1 MWKLLIDNYSLY
13 ALFKPHW
20 IVLAIFVTYFYYKK
34 IIRFPAYQVTSTQKK
49 YFFTAIISF
58 LLVSSTPIDV
68 IGNDYLFSAYVLQ
81 LAVQFFV
88 VIPLLIL
95 SIPRAFYRRNI
106 WDYRIKFVLNIAGHP
121 WLTLFLFS
129 GLLSVFLLPSVHS
142 FFQEHF
148 ILMVIARIVLFVDG
162 IFMWWIIINPL
173 PEMTQLPYILRAA
186 YIFFASVFLIPIGFF
201 YIVIQKAQF
210 SLYSAVAGDIIPGF
224 TAIYDQQLAGAS
236 LKLFQLSSY
245 AIALLFILIKWRKE
259 EEDNGDDDRLKNI
272 RYARGVV
279 IHLPDKD
286 NPPKK

>member
-20 IVLAIFVTYFYYKK
+20 IVIAILITYLYYKK
-34 IIRFPAYQVTSTQKK
+34 IVHFPAYHVTSTQKK
-49 YFFTAIISF
+49 YFFTAIIAF
-58 LLVSSTPIDV
+58 LLVSSTPFDV

-95 SIPRAFYRRNI
+95 SIPKDYYRRNI

-129 GLLSVFLLPSVHS
+129 GLLSIFLLPSVHS
-142 FFQEHF
+142 FFQDHIVLM
-148 ILMVIARIVLFVDG
+148 ILARIILFIDG
-162 IFMWWIIINPL
+162 VFMWWIIINPL
-173 PEMTQLPYILRAA
+173 PEMTQLSHILRAA
-186 YIFFASVFLIPIGFF
+186 YIFFASVLLIPIGFF
-201 YIVIQKAQF
+201 YIVIQKAQ
-210 SLYSAVAGDIIPGF
+210 LPMYAAVAGEILPGF

-236 LKLFQLSSY
+236 LKLFQLGSY
-245 AIALLFILIKWRKE
+245 AIALLFILIKWRKQ
-259 EEDNGDDDRLKNI
+259 EEDNGDDENLKNI

-286 NPPKK
+286 DPPKK